1 MNSLRR
7 KRLRSEIE
15 RIETIER
22 IKNFQTLPP
31 PFSSPIFRNPRRRGF
46 LEASVPGGSSRDTA
60 AEIRCN
66 LRSRIHG

>member
-1 MNSLRR
+1 MNRNDR
-7 KRLRSEIE
+7 KNKEFS
-15 RIETIER
+15 
-22 IKNFQTLPP
+22 NSGPP